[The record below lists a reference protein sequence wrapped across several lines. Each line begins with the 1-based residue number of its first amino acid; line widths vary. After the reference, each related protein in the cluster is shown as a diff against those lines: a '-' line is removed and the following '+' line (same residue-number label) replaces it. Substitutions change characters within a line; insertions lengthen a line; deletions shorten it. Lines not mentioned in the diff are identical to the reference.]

1 MIRLQDIADM
11 VGVSRT
17 TVSNV
22 LHGNTKRVS
31 KETIDKISAILDE
44 QGYVPNMGSMILT
57 SRASRIIGFIL
68 GYEESHGFNS
78 MQDPFVGAFLGGLE
92 KEANRLGYYVM
103 LIHGT
108 KIDKI
113 VNVASRWNIDGLV
126 ALGFKEEDYH
136 ALMKKL
142 NKPIVLIDMYSNKEP
157 YYVNVGIDDYSGGY
171 QIGQYLYQC
180 GHTQALFAAETNQA
194 SDYYR
199 WIGFKQAMEEQ
210 GGFCSKSRYI
220 LVNSSYEARML
231 QYERLLP
238 RFIEA
243 GAIAFSS
250 DYAAMEGMSFLQNH
264 GVKIPQEISIT
275 GFDDNMYTTLIHPR
289 LTTIHQD
296 IEKKSAK
303 AVEQLMKIIGNE
315 VLENRNIKIPV
326 SLVIRDSVKQC

>member
-22 LHGNTKRVS
+22 IHGNTKRVS
-31 KETIDKISAILDE
+31 KETIDKVSAILDE

-57 SRASRIIGFIL
+57 SHASRIIGFIL
-68 GYEESHGFNS
+68 GYDETHGFNS

-92 KEANRLGYYVM
+92 KEADRLGYYVM
-103 LIHGT
+103 LIDGT
-108 KIDKI
+108 QTDKI
-113 VNVASRWNIDGLV
+113 VNIASRWNVDGLV

-142 NKPIVLIDMYSNKEP
+142 NKPIVLIDMYSDKEVK
-157 YYVNVGIDDYSGGY
+157 YVNVGIDDYSGGY
-171 QIGQYLYQC
+171 QIGQYLYHC

-199 WIGFKQAMEEQ
+199 WLGFKQAMEEQ
-210 GGFCSKSRYI
+210 GRFCSKSRYI
-220 LVNSSYEARML
+220 LTNSNYKARMV

-238 RFIEA
+238 RFLEA

-250 DYAAMEGMSFLQNH
+250 DYAAMEGMSFLYNQ
-264 GVKIPQEISIT
+264 GIKIPEEISIT
-275 GFDDNMYTTLIHPR
+275 GFDDNRYTTLIHPR

-296 IEKKSAK
+296 VEAKSTK
-303 AVEQLMKIIGNE
+303 AVDLLMKIIGNE
-315 VLENRNIKIPV
+315 MIENRNIKIPV
-326 SLVIRDSVKQC
+326 SLVIRDSVKLC